1 MTGFY
6 LFSRPPL
13 SPLFFPLYIYIYI
26 YKERRGERG
35 GLVKR
40 LSATTRVVRGPSGIG
55 GQWLGVINYET
66 RKTSTYVSG
75 CGAYTPFGV
84 GCNEKRVEARFFR
97 KLRGSLI
104 ENPIRMKH
112 PKERGLLRCPF
123 PSLSLF
129 LNKKGKESGEGEKQ
143 DIFFAPHGVNGVKKK
158 TLAHPPR
165 RSWGAA
171 SLGGVRGFASLA
183 FCLYH
188 TEVRKSNDSSKFA
201 DRVVRGS
208 LEEMLLFDNN
218 GKCINAMKLVSNKMI
233 LKNAYIKIKSDLASF
248 PSSRLPSFIRRVS
261 KVAGVDKA
269 IFDVIS
275 EE

>member
-1 MTGFY
+1 MYTDSTSVYTLVYNIFE
-6 LFSRPPL
+6 SR
-13 SPLFFPLYIYIYI
+13 
-26 YKERRGERG
+26 G
-35 GLVKR
+35 
-40 LSATTRVVRGPSGIG
+40 RVGD
-55 GQWLGVINYET
+55 
-66 RKTSTYVSG
+66 
-75 CGAYTPFGV
+75 
-84 GCNEKRVEARFFR
+84 
-97 KLRGSLI
+97 
-104 ENPIRMKH
+104 
-112 PKERGLLRCPF
+112 
-123 PSLSLF
+123 
-129 LNKKGKESGEGEKQ
+129 NKKGKESGEGEKQ
-143 DIFFAPHGVNGVKKK
+143 DIFFASEATPPP
-158 TLAHPPR
+158 HPPLTPPNLGR
-165 RSWGAA
+165 GKEKLGGCFA
-171 SLGGVRGFASLA
+171 GGVRGFASLA

>member
-1 MTGFY
+1 VTGFY
-6 LFSRPPL
+6 LFS
-13 SPLFFPLYIYIYI
+13 FF
-26 YKERRGERG
+26 YKK
-35 GLVKR
+35 VKR

-129 LNKKGKESGEGEKQ
+129 RAPPPPPSSHIFLNIMYTDSTSVYTLVYNIFESRGRVGDNKKGKESGEGEKQ
-143 DIFFAPHGVNGVKKK
+143 DIFFASEATPPP
-158 TLAHPPR
+158 HPPLTPPNLGR
-165 RSWGAA
+165 GKEK
-171 SLGGVRGFASLA
+171 LGGCFAGGGERLR
-183 FCLYH
+183 L
-188 TEVRKSNDSSKFA
+188 
-201 DRVVRGS
+201 
-208 LEEMLLFDNN
+208 
-218 GKCINAMKLVSNKMI
+218 
-233 LKNAYIKIKSDLASF
+233 
-248 PSSRLPSFIRRVS
+248 SRFLSVPY
-261 KVAGVDKA
+261 
-269 IFDVIS
+269 
-275 EE
+275 